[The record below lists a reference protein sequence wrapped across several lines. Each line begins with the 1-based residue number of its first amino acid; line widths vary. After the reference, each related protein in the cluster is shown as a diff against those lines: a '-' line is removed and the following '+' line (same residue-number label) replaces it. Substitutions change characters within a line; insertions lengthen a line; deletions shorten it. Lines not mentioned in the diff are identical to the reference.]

1 MSLRA
6 YSSEQALDAVARL
19 VRRYNLV
26 TPALL
31 ALEGARPLN
40 RALPLGL
47 TAIMPVL
54 ELFASHDALAALRD
68 ALEEPD
74 GLEQLRSRLVGD
86 EVSGA

>member
-19 VRRYNLV
+19 VRRYDLV

-31 ALEGARPLN
+31 ALDGARPLS

-47 TAIMPVL
+47 TAAMPVL
-54 ELFASHDALAALRD
+54 ELFAPHEALVALRD

-74 GLEQLRSRLVGD
+74 GLEQLRTRLLDDG
-86 EVSGA
+86 VSGA